1 MSDPQSRGRPRANPL
16 FLRDEDLR
24 EAIELLFFAYRDFTG
39 EADAILTAYGFGRA
53 HHRAIYFVGRNPG
66 VAVNEL
72 LAILKIT
79 KQSLAR
85 VLGQLIEEG
94 YIRQESDPQDRR
106 RRLLSLTDK
115 GRRLEGLLTE
125 RQSRRIRRAFD
136 AAGNGAD
143 AGFMRVLEAMIDDR
157 GAVRL
162 SGED

>member
-1 MSDPQSRGRPRANPL
+1 MRQQGDGMRQ
-16 FLRDEDLR
+16 
-24 EAIELLFFAYRDFTG
+24 AIELMFFAYRDFTG
-39 EADAILTAYGFGRA
+39 EADAVLTAYGFGRA

-136 AAGNGAD
+136 AAGIGAD

>member
-1 MSDPQSRGRPRANPL
+1 MRQQGDGMRQ
-16 FLRDEDLR
+16 
-24 EAIELLFFAYRDFTG
+24 AIELMFFAYRDFTG

>member
-1 MSDPQSRGRPRANPL
+1 MRQQGDGMRQ
-16 FLRDEDLR
+16 
-24 EAIELLFFAYRDFTG
+24 AIELMFFAYRDFTG

-53 HHRAIYFVGRNPG
+53 HHRAIYFVGCNPG

>member
-1 MSDPQSRGRPRANPL
+1 MRPHGDSMRQ
-16 FLRDEDLR
+16 
-24 EAIELLFFAYRDFTG
+24 AIELMFFAYRDFTG

-53 HHRAIYFVGRNPG
+53 HHRALYFVGCNPG

-94 YIRQESDPQDRR
+94 YIHQESDSDDRR

-125 RQSRRIRRAFD
+125 RQSRRIQRAFD